1 MFRLILAIITGYL
14 LGYERKKKDKSGGSR
29 TMSLICTSACLVAIV
44 SLDISSR
51 HTLNLFRLMQGF
63 IQGVG
68 FIGMGLIFKNK
79 GHVEG
84 LTTASCLL
92 MNVVIGFLYGLGY
105 FLYAMTSA
113 VFSLI
118 ILESK
123 YWKSR
128 RRNNE

>member
-1 MFRLILAIITGYL
+1 MIRIILAILSGYI

-29 TMSLICTSACLVAIV
+29 TLAIIAMSACLVALI
-44 SLDISSR
+44 SLDLVNTNS
-51 HTLNLFRLMQGF
+51 LNLFRLMQGF

-84 LTTASCLL
+84 LTTAASLL
-92 MNVVIGFLYGLGY
+92 LNVVIGFLYGLGY
-105 FLYAMTSA
+105 FFYAILSTC
-113 VFSLI
+113 LGLL

-123 YWKSR
+123 YWKIK
-128 RRNNE
+128 ELQ